1 MRILDYFNG
10 LLESQR
16 AAILV
21 ACANVLFDLNQKPFH
36 CFPRAY
42 IPRY

>member
-1 MRILDYFNG
+1 MRILEYFNG
-10 LLESQR
+10 LLESKR

-21 ACANVLFDLNQKPFH
+21 VCANVWFDLNQKTFH

-42 IPRY
+42 IPR